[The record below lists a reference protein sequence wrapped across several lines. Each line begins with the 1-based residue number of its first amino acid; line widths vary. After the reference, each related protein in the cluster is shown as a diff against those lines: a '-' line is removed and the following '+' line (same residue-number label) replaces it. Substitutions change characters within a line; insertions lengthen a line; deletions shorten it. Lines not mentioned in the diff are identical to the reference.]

1 MLVFKQLVIFLK
13 RAVPFDEAFLTQR
26 HFHPSPM
33 FERKTKVNQCG
44 AKGNLTNKTD
54 VSVLY
59 KFSIKVFITLTSD
72 QF

>member
-26 HFHPSPM
+26 HFHPSPI
-33 FERKTKVNQCG
+33 FERKTRVNPSE

-54 VSVLY
+54 LSALY
-59 KFSIKVFITLTSD
+59 KLQHKSFY
-72 QF
+72 